1 MSSRTVIDILKDNS
15 SKEAREESR
24 RKEEDQQNAVRT
36 NYTKALRL
44 FKKGKNLLDVTI
56 ELGILAE
63 ETEKAF
69 LDFSDMNCV
78 DDFRGV
84 YEDIKPYLPALLH
97 LWKMMREKGLG
108 VKDAIVAIEYAN
120 NLAKAEKDVQ
130 IVTNEVSKMET
141 ILGSQKM
148 ALKIQIY
155 KSLVDE
161 PPPPKA
167 AKNEIVAAGD
177 QPTRTSQMPAKP
189 CSGDYKTAIKD

>member
-1 MSSRTVIDILKDNS
+1 M
-15 SKEAREESR
+15 
-24 RKEEDQQNAVRT
+24 
-36 NYTKALRL
+36 
-44 FKKGKNLLDVTI
+44 
-56 ELGILAE
+56 
-63 ETEKAF
+63 
-69 LDFSDMNCV
+69 

-155 KSLVDE
+155 QSLVD
-161 PPPPKA
+161 
-167 AKNEIVAAGD
+167 
-177 QPTRTSQMPAKP
+177 
-189 CSGDYKTAIKD
+189 

>member
-1 MSSRTVIDILKDNS
+1 
-15 SKEAREESR
+15 
-24 RKEEDQQNAVRT
+24 
-36 NYTKALRL
+36 
-44 FKKGKNLLDVTI
+44 
-56 ELGILAE
+56 
-63 ETEKAF
+63 
-69 LDFSDMNCV
+69 MNCV

-97 LWKMMREKGLG
+97 LWKTMREKGLG

-148 ALKIQIY
+148 ELKIQIY
-155 KSLVDE
+155 QSLVDE
-161 PPPPKA
+161 PPPPKV

-189 CSGDYKTAIKD
+189 CSGDYNTAIKD